1 MPEDVDKFISTLLD
15 DLKTNRLKLP
25 TLPQV
30 AIKVGNIIDDPKT
43 TTKEIAKIIST
54 DAALTARLIQV
65 ANSVLYRGIS
75 PVEDI
80 RTAVTRLG
88 IKLIRNIVTSLII
101 RQLFHTKYDILRKRM
116 EKLWLHSAHV
126 AAISYVLAGK
136 YTSIKPDEALLGG
149 LIHNIGELPILTYAE
164 KFPSIAD
171 SEETLDNISGSIG
184 PVLGKT
190 MLQAWKF
197 PPSLIIVAAE
207 YTNIQRSSPGLIEI
221 IDIVVVA
228 KLHSYIGTQRHL
240 AQTNW
245 ATIPAFNKFK
255 LTPEESISTLQ
266 KAREEILEIQK
277 LLTG

>member
-207 YTNIQRSSPGLIEI
+207 YTNIQRPSPGLIEI